1 MWPKTYERDVEAAWT
16 RFRANPSHILQT
28 QWGDV
33 EFCTQGSGQPVLMGH
48 GIFGSHVEAQAM
60 TVTYYGEHALAIAPS
75 RFGYFGSTLP
85 PHATPALQADAV
97 VTPAH
102 RRHRAT
108 DRVLHASG
116 HPAAAR

>member
-85 PHATPALQADAV
+85 PMRQPRFRLMYTRPYSITSASTARLPLVSPQAV
-97 VTPAH
+97 
-102 RRHRAT
+102 RR
-108 DRVLHASG
+108 
-116 HPAAAR
+116 